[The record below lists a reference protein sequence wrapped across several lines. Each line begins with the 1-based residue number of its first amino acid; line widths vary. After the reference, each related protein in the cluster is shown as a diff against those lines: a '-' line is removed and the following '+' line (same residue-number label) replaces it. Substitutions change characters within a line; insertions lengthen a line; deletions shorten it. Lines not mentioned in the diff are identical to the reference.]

1 MLLILFLF
9 SFKAQLVS
17 PVVSFEDKHPVLGLF
32 TTTPNIFP
40 TQNYITYDIPN
51 KVIPSVTKTAK
62 KEKKKSKSNSH
73 NNSDNSETDEQPLP
87 TIFPTLTPTPTDL
100 INLNE
105 KLTLIS
111 NYTKAQSTTP
121 TLDELTL
128 KSIFE
133 HQIIDTF
140 GVDEVNKVF
149 TNVKNIYFTNIN
161 VQGGEATA
169 VAVVE
174 YSTIMKIFTCYFVK
188 QSDVWYLYKTENL

>member
-1 MLLILFLF
+1 M
-9 SFKAQLVS
+9 
-17 PVVSFEDKHPVLGLF
+17 F

-40 TQNYITYDIPN
+40 TQNYLTYDNPN
-51 KVIPSVTKTAK
+51 KVIPSVNKDTK

-73 NNSDNSETDEQPLP
+73 NDSDNSESNDLLLP
-87 TIFPTLTPTPTDL
+87 TTIPTVTPTPTDL

-121 TLDELTL
+121 ILDELTL

-133 HQIIDTF
+133 RQIIDTF

-149 TNVKNIYFTNIN
+149 TNVKNIYFTIIN